1 MTLVG
6 TFDWID
12 QMKSSLALSLLVSA
26 LVSGCGTP
34 TYKTNSPLVVPV
46 EVVSNVRADIKITKL
61 TNECTLDS
69 TFEPTIGIGAEKKVR
84 QLFVGVKGTEA
95 PERLS
100 LQLIYFSPGQSVF
113 ACQFANS
120 ITMMYGNEYRISVE
134 PPPIDQAKSSLPLC
148 KVGLEVMKPRGRWT
162 PALFEGTCSI
172 AR

>member
-1 MTLVG
+1 
-6 TFDWID
+6 
-12 QMKSSLALSLLVSA
+12 MKPTLALSLAVLA
-26 LVSGCGTP
+26 LLNGCGTP

-46 EVVSNVRADIKITKL
+46 EVVSNLRADIKITKL

-69 TFEPTIGIGAEKKVR
+69 TFEPTIGIGAEKKIR

-100 LQLIYFSPGQSVF
+100 LQLIYFSPGQSIF
-113 ACQFANS
+113 SCQFANS
-120 ITMMYGNEYRISVE
+120 ISLMYGNEYRVSVE
-134 PPPIDQAKSSLPLC
+134 PPSADQAKGSLPLC
-148 KVGLEVMKPRGRWT
+148 KVGLEVMKPRGKWT